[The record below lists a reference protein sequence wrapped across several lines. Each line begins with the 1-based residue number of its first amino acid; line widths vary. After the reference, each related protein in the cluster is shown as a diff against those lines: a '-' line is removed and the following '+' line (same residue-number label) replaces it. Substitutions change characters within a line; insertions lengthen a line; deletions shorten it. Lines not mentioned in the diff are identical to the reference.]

1 MKTLNEIF
9 KAQGE
14 FTEDQKSQFFTEMSQ
29 DIKQTLLETTDVNFR
44 KACLT
49 AMLEYQYNLDK
60 EFCNLPVIKATLKEM
75 VKEINK
81 NLKEQAKTYSK

>member
-14 FTEDQKSQFFTEMSQ
+14 FTEDQKSQFFTEMSE
-29 DIKQTLLETTDVNFR
+29 DIKQTILETTDVSFR
-44 KACLT
+44 KACLS
-49 AMLEYQYNLDK
+49 AMLDYQYNLDK
-60 EFCNLPVIKATLKEM
+60 EFCNQPVIKSTLKEM

-81 NLKEQAKTYSK
+81 NLKDQQKTYSN

>member
-1 MKTLNEIF
+1 MNTLNEIY

-14 FTEDQKSQFFTEMSQ
+14 FTEDQKVQFFTEMSE
-29 DIKQTLLETTDVNFR
+29 DIKQTLIETTDVNFR

-60 EFCNLPVIKATLKEM
+60 EFCNGPVIKATLKEM
-75 VKEINK
+75 RKEINQK
-81 NLKEQAKTYSK
+81 LKEQQKSWSK